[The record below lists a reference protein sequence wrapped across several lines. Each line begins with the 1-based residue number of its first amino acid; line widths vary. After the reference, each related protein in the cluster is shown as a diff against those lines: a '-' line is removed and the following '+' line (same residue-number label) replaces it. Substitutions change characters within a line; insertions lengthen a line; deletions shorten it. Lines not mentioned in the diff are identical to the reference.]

1 MITTNSERITTMK
14 MKYIL
19 TLILL
24 GSMITAFNGCSYLK
38 KRVEKTEKEEY
49 KLNAS
54 NKTRI
59 SIDDS
64 NGDIRITRTNDTL
77 GYVIIN
83 AEKSYEVRY
92 DEQDKPIEN
101 VKIIIDTTG
110 NEIIVK
116 TEIKRDNGMFRSH
129 RGGEVNYN
137 VKIPANMNVSIDN
150 TNGDIILT
158 GLNGDVDIETVNSS
172 ISLAHCSGMIKVD
185 GVNGGVYANIDSTRG
200 VNIELVNGTV
210 KLGGLKNISADVNA
224 QTVNGRIRYSN
235 LELTDVVAEKKT
247 LTGKINNGGN
257 MISVSTVNGN
267 VTFDAQQIAYKKE
280 NNLRFKLDFDDDG
293 DLDVYELKDGDDND
307 INITVHDE
315 DEKHDKNEKPKKY
328 SAKTDEKKNSDS
340 KKNDSTRAK

>member
-1 MITTNSERITTMK
+1 MMTTMK
-14 MKYIL
+14 TKYIIL
-19 TLILL
+19 TIILGL
-24 GSMITAFNGCSYLK
+24 TVTAFNGCSYLK

-59 SIDDS
+59 TIDDS
-64 NGDIRITRTNDTL
+64 NGKIKITKTNDTL
-77 GYVIIN
+77 GIVTIN
-83 AEKSYEVRY
+83 AEKSFEVRY

-101 VKIIIDTTG
+101 VKINIDTTG
-110 NEIIVK
+110 SEIIVK
-116 TEIKRDNGMFRSH
+116 TEIKRDNGLFRNN

-137 VKIPANMNVSIDN
+137 IKIPANMNVSIDN
-150 TNGDIILT
+150 TNGDILLT
-158 GLNGDVDIETVNSS
+158 GLSGNIDIQTVNSS
-172 ISLAHCSGMIKVD
+172 ISFAHCSGMIKVE

-210 KLGGLKNISADVNA
+210 KLGGLKNLSADVNA

-267 VTFDAQQIAYKKE
+267 VTFDAQQISYKKE
-280 NNLRFKLDFDDDG
+280 NNFKFKLDFDDDG
-293 DLDVYELKDGDDND
+293 DLDVYELKNGDDND
-307 INITVHDE
+307 IKITVHDD
-315 DEKHDKNEKPKKY
+315 DENNDKHDKTKKDG
-328 SAKTDEKKNSDS
+328 AKTDEKKSNEQ
-340 KKNDSTRAK
+340 KKNDSARAK